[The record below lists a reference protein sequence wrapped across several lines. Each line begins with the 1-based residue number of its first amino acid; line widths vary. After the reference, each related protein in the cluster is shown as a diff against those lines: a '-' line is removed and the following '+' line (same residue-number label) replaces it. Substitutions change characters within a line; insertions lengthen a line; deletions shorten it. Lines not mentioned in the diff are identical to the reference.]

1 MEWMD
6 GWISA
11 AGRGGSFALAAA
23 AAAAPSSLPF
33 LLRVSTR
40 FLITGLISLRGSV
53 HFTPAAAAFPL
64 LSAEF
69 AA

>member
-11 AGRGGSFALAAA
+11 AGRGGSFALA

-53 HFTPAAAAFPL
+53 HFTPAAAAAFPL